1 MFFLFHFDESTKSQ
15 KSRIFWGVFFFVF
28 RGHIY
33 YIYLQKFFSS
43 SRCLVVKGK
52 VLQPLALTLYAI
64 TLAAASWFTQGS
76 PIYVL
81 SIVLL
86 KAYNK
91 SFVISWYIIVTRKYG
106 WLRLPIF
113 LPFGNKARPFT
124 FSEFSFDIEMSQIHD
139 FVNRGCQKVK
149 GCRRWGHGSPSFW
162 QIS

>member
-1 MFFLFHFDESTKSQ
+1 MTQDFDFFSNTTSYQKVVSSFWCSSFFSFHESTKSQ
-15 KSRIFWGVFFFVF
+15 KSQIFWGVFFFVF

-33 YIYLQKFFSS
+33 IYLQKFFFS

-86 KAYNK
+86 KACNK

-106 WLRLPIF
+106 RPRLPIF

-124 FSEFSFDIEMSQIHD
+124 FS
-139 FVNRGCQKVK
+139 R
-149 GCRRWGHGSPSFW
+149 
-162 QIS
+162 